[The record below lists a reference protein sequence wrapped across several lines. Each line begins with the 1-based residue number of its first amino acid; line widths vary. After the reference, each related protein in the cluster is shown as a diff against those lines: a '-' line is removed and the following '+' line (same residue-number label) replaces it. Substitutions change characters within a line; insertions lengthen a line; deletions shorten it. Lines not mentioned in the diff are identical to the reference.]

1 MKTFWTIC
9 ILQCVVVLT
18 LAFGDIGFDKPG
30 RLGLDFDHFLILL
43 LIQGCLVIGAVSMA
57 FRTRRW
63 NYLGVQFLL
72 LVVTAVGIMVGEL

>member
-1 MKTFWTIC
+1 MKTFWAIC
-9 ILQCVVVLT
+9 ILQCVVALT

-30 RLGLDFDHFLILL
+30 RLGLDFDHFLLLL
-43 LIQGCLVIGAVSMA
+43 LIQGCLVIAAVSMA

-72 LVVTAVGIMVGEL
+72 LVGTAVGIIAGEL